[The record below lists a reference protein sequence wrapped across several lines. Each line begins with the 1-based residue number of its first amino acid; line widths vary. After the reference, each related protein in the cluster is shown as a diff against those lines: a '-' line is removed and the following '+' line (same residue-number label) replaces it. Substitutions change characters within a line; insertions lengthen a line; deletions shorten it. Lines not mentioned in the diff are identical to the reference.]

1 MGTKDIKQSLK
12 IKQKQDRNLQL
23 PEDTEPTAIL
33 TLGLREMRI
42 GDVKIAMNCI
52 NKVLVDSLLF
62 LIEYIIFIFSI
73 QFRYNCLSICN
84 CI

>member
-33 TLGLREMRI
+33 ALGLREMRI
-42 GDVKIAMNCI
+42 GNVKIAMNCI

-73 QFRYNCLSICN
+73 QF
-84 CI
+84 

>member
-62 LIEYIIFIFSI
+62 LIYYFYFFDTISI
-73 QFRYNCLSICN
+73 QLFINM
-84 CI
+84 

>member
-33 TLGLREMRI
+33 ALGLREMRI

-73 QFRYNCLSICN
+73 QF
-84 CI
+84 